1 MPLLSVDRLSI
12 AFGADKLLDGA
23 SFQLDPGERVCLIGR
38 NGAGKT
44 TLLRLL
50 TGELH
55 SDSGDI
61 WRQPGLRIATLAQEL
76 PTDITATV
84 FEIVAS
90 GLDGLGDLL
99 AEYHE
104 AAHAIDARRRAGIV
118 AARRALTA

>member
-1 MPLLSVDRLSI
+1 MPLLSIDRLSI
-12 AFGADKLLDGA
+12 AFGADQLLDGA

-55 SDSGDI
+55 PDSGDI

-76 PTDITATV
+76 PTDTAATV

-90 GLDGLGDLL
+90 GL
-99 AEYHE
+99 E
-104 AAHAIDARRRAGIV
+104 V
-118 AARRALTA
+118 AA